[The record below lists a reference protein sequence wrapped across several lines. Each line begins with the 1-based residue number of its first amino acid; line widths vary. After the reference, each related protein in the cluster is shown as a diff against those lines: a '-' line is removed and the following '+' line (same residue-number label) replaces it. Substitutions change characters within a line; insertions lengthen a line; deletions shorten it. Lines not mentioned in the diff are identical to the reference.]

1 MVLIAMLGLS
11 LLVQA
16 QSEGQNGNG
25 CDTIAG
31 AETLLDEAAGRPI
44 LLGER
49 HGTEQAPAFVT
60 SLLCLGIVRGERII
74 LALEIPSHEQD
85 RLDDYLASDGG
96 EAAVQ
101 VLSTG
106 SRFWNGRMRDGR
118 SSEAMLALIDTVRV
132 RRGAGAAI
140 DIVAVDYHTVD
151 DADLAE
157 MPQRRDHAMLRRARS
172 LVGSADVILVLVGN
186 VHARRAPMVFGER
199 SLETIGS
206 LAGPDEFYSVR
217 LGTIGGE
224 AWTCR
229 GATADTV
236 ECGPH
241 ASPAYVELGAR
252 RVMSM
257 EDAIAAGVLGIEA
270 DAYHRYVY
278 LGESVA
284 SSPVVPPTE

>member
-1 MVLIAMLGLS
+1 MLVAMLGLS

-16 QSEGQNGNG
+16 QDEGQTGNG

-31 AETLLDEAAGRPI
+31 AETLLDEAAGRPV

-49 HGTEQAPAFVT
+49 HGTEQAPEFVA
-60 SLLCLGIVRGERII
+60 SLLCLSVVRNERTI
-74 LALEIPSHEQD
+74 LALEMSAAEQG
-85 RLDDYLASDGG
+85 RLDDYLASDGDAQAV
-96 EAAVQ
+96 EALIA
-101 VLSTG
+101 G
-106 SRFWNGRMRDGR
+106 SYFWNGRMRDGR
-118 SSEAMLALIDTVRV
+118 SSEAMLALIDTVRH
-132 RRGAGAAI
+132 RRAAGEAI
-140 DIVAVDYHTVD
+140 DLVAVDYHALD

-186 VHARRAPMVFGER
+186 VHARRTPMVFGER

-206 LAGPDEFYSVR
+206 LAGRDEVYSVR
-217 LGTIGGE
+217 LGAIGGE

-229 GATADTV
+229 GASAESV

-241 ASPAYVELGAR
+241 ASAAYVDLGEH
-252 RVMSM
+252 RVLSM
-257 EDAIAAGVLGIEA
+257 EDAIGAGVLGVEA
-270 DAYHRYVY
+270 DSYHRYVY

-284 SSPVVPPTE
+284 SPPVVPQPD

>member
-1 MVLIAMLGLS
+1 MILGAMLGLS

-16 QSEGQNGNG
+16 QDEGQTGNG

-44 LLGER
+44 LLGEM
-49 HGTEQAPAFVT
+49 HGTVQAPEFVA
-60 SLLCLGIVRGERII
+60 SLLCLGVVRGGRTI
-74 LALEIPSHEQD
+74 LALEISSSEQD
-85 RLDDYLASDGG
+85 RLDAYLASDGG
-96 EAAVQ
+96 ESAVQ
-101 VLSTG
+101 ALSTG
-106 SRFWNGRMRDGR
+106 SLFWNGRMRDGR
-118 SSEAMLALIDTVRV
+118 SSEAMLALIDTVRL
-132 RRGAGAAI
+132 RRAAGAAI
-140 DIVAVDYHTVD
+140 DIVAVDYHAVD

-206 LAGPDEFYSVR
+206 LAGPDEVYTVR

-229 GATADTV
+229 GATMETV

-241 ASPAYVELGAR
+241 ASPAYVDLGEH

-257 EDAIAAGVLGIEA
+257 EDAIEAGVRGVEA
-270 DAYHRYVY
+270 DTYHLYVH
-278 LGESVA
+278 LGASVA
-284 SSPVVPPTE
+284 SPPVFPQPE